1 MLAIKILFS
10 IFAAFIITIFAKPEL
25 FQPIAEIGEF
35 ETVGLALATVGF
47 GAALAFSI
55 LSSGNLQ
62 FFSCFVEKFRI
73 KSQFLQ
79 NFAKQ
84 LFPFSINLLTS
95 DFHFFYSEESLD
107 LPTSVVFDNFGVH
120 KVRNQFRIFAFF
132 AHLFRSAHNFF
143 VRTPLFC
150 PHYLAIKEI
159 LRHPFLSILILNC
172 GILLGACL
180 YHNKLLLDFNIEI
193 TLFSDIFKL
202 VSWNYTYSFR
212 PLHFNLHNRSCV
224 SGSEN
229 STHF

>member
-62 FFSCFVEKFRI
+62 FFSFFFKKFRI

-84 LFPFSINLLTS
+84 LFPVSINLLTS
-95 DFHFFYSEESLD
+95 DFHFFYREESLD
-107 LPTSVVFDNFGVH
+107 LPSSIIFTNFGSH
-120 KVRNQFRIFAFF
+120 KVRAQFQVFAFF
-132 AHLFRSAHNFF
+132 ARSVRSVHNFF
-143 VRTPLFC
+143 VGTPLFC

-159 LRHPFLSILILNC
+159 FKHPFLSVIILNC
-172 GILLGACL
+172 VILFGTCL
-180 YHNKLLLDFNIEI
+180 YYNKLLLDFNIEI

-202 VSWNYTYSFR
+202 VSWNYTYSIR

-224 SGSEN
+224 SGLEN